1 MQVLIQGQAAVEL
14 AELEQMVVV
23 AAQAMVAVEEIV
35 ILLEVQ

>member
-1 MQVLIQGQAAVEL
+1 MQVLIREQAAVEL